1 MKLKVTG
8 LKQEMST
15 TGTGA
20 SFAAGSGEQYASP
33 KAFKIRKDEI
43 GEPFTDPNPSIPNRP
58 SKFIDYK
65 QLFEDAIEELYSP
78 IKDMTSS
85 QSNIG
90 DNSGY
95 DMDTQDAASVLE
107 LAQFSKGEYTV
118 GDTETEKGTKYTVT
132 DVDPETGRISW
143 DVEYVPAFDSVYKE
157 FDDLRKVI
165 AKLDQKTDDKVVD
178 DIAARIKTEFNRYR
192 THIRKNYPE
201 EYKKFTINE
210 ASYKE
215 DMLSGVKTIEVL
227 DGEYSH
233 IFIVNKDKATLLGSK
248 PERQKL
254 VLNLLPS
261 AKLVGNEVVVDVED
275 IKKSIPSK
283 STDSSQPQ
291 NSYTK
296 ADGTLDFEK
305 AINYL
310 SQFKDKNQVRS
321 FIYDDE
327 AFEDLPT
334 DGLANKTDKEV
345 EDSLEQAMDFYFGQG
360 SLNEARYSQFK
371 KQSQFRTPTQ
381 QLHMAVREI
390 RRKIDEITKVVS
402 FTERMRTELKASN
415 EGMSYLNRTRE
426 AITKI
431 NEKLQEL
438 NNRIKGLTE

>member
-65 QLFEDAIEELYSP
+65 QLFEDAIEELYNP

-132 DVDPETGRISW
+132 DIDPETGRISW

-210 ASYKE
+210 A
-215 DMLSGVKTIEVL
+215 
-227 DGEYSH
+227 
-233 IFIVNKDKATLLGSK
+233 
-248 PERQKL
+248 
-254 VLNLLPS
+254 
-261 AKLVGNEVVVDVED
+261 
-275 IKKSIPSK
+275 
-283 STDSSQPQ
+283 
-291 NSYTK
+291 
-296 ADGTLDFEK
+296 
-305 AINYL
+305 
-310 SQFKDKNQVRS
+310 
-321 FIYDDE
+321 
-327 AFEDLPT
+327 
-334 DGLANKTDKEV
+334 
-345 EDSLEQAMDFYFGQG
+345 
-360 SLNEARYSQFK
+360 RYSQFK
-371 KQSQFRTPTQ
+371 RESQFRTPTQ
-381 QLHMAVREI
+381 QLHIAVREI
-390 RRKIDEITKVVS
+390 RRKIDEMSKVVS

-426 AITKI
+426 AISKI

>member
-1 MKLKVTG
+1 MKLKIKG
-8 LKQEMST
+8 LNKEMST

-20 SFAAGSGEQYASP
+20 SFTPGTGAQYASP
-33 KAFKIRKDEI
+33 KAFKKKTDEI
-43 GEPFTDPNPSIPNRP
+43 GEPFEIPNPSVPNRP

-65 QLFEDAIEELYSP
+65 QLFEKAIEELTNSQADAGLNTGIDMDSLDAADILE
-78 IKDMTSS
+78 IK
-85 QSNIG
+85 IG
-90 DNSGY
+90 DTKT
-95 DMDTQDAASVLE
+95 D
-107 LAQFSKGEYTV
+107 KGITYTV
-118 GDTETEKGTKYTVT
+118 SDI
-132 DVDPETGRISW
+132 DPETGQISW
-143 DVEYVPAFDSVYKE
+143 DIAYVPAFDSVYKE

-165 AKLDQKTDDKVVD
+165 AKLDQKTDDAVVD
-178 DIAARIKTEFNRYR
+178 DIAAKIKAEFNRYR

-201 EYKKFTINE
+201 AYKKFTINE

-215 DMLSGVKTIEVL
+215 DMLSGVKTIEIL

-305 AINYL
+305 AINHL
-310 SQFKDKNQVRS
+310 SQFKDKNKVRS

-371 KQSQFRTPTQ
+371 RESQFRTPTQ
-381 QLHMAVREI
+381 QLHIAVREI
-390 RRKIDEITKVVS
+390 RRKIDEMSKVVS

-415 EGMSYLNRTRE
+415 EGMTYLNRTRE
-426 AITKI
+426 AISKI

>member
-132 DVDPETGRISW
+132 DIDPETGRISW

-178 DIAARIKTEFNRYR
+178 DIAARIKSEFNRYR

-201 EYKKFTINE
+201 AYKKFTINE
-210 ASYKE
+210 A
-215 DMLSGVKTIEVL
+215 
-227 DGEYSH
+227 
-233 IFIVNKDKATLLGSK
+233 
-248 PERQKL
+248 
-254 VLNLLPS
+254 
-261 AKLVGNEVVVDVED
+261 
-275 IKKSIPSK
+275 
-283 STDSSQPQ
+283 
-291 NSYTK
+291 
-296 ADGTLDFEK
+296 
-305 AINYL
+305 
-310 SQFKDKNQVRS
+310 
-321 FIYDDE
+321 
-327 AFEDLPT
+327 
-334 DGLANKTDKEV
+334 
-345 EDSLEQAMDFYFGQG
+345 
-360 SLNEARYSQFK
+360 RYSQFK
-371 KQSQFRTPTQ
+371 RESQFRTPTQ
-381 QLHMAVREI
+381 QLHIAVREI
-390 RRKIDEITKVVS
+390 RRKIDEMSKVVS

-426 AITKI
+426 AISKI

>member
-132 DVDPETGRISW
+132 DIDSETGRISW

-178 DIAARIKTEFNRYR
+178 DIAAKIKTEFNRYR

-210 ASYKE
+210 A
-215 DMLSGVKTIEVL
+215 
-227 DGEYSH
+227 
-233 IFIVNKDKATLLGSK
+233 
-248 PERQKL
+248 R
-254 VLNLLPS
+254 
-261 AKLVGNEVVVDVED
+261 
-275 IKKSIPSK
+275 
-283 STDSSQPQ
+283 
-291 NSYTK
+291 YT
-296 ADGTLDFEK
+296 
-305 AINYL
+305 
-310 SQFKDKNQVRS
+310 
-321 FIYDDE
+321 
-327 AFEDLPT
+327 
-334 DGLANKTDKEV
+334 
-345 EDSLEQAMDFYFGQG
+345 
-360 SLNEARYSQFK
+360 QFK